1 MFFSVCS
8 TAKSLDRHFG
18 ATLNVGNFLLETK
31 LCLQMESPKL
41 CHQDEELESLE
52 SDESELS
59 SETICSPCV
68 QHSKILI
75 WTLTNRPLCCIMLH
89 SSKDLILMTYFDGL
103 PPGIR
108 R

>member
-18 ATLNVGNFLLETK
+18 ATLNVGNCLLETK

-41 CHQDEELESLE
+41 CQDEELESLE
-52 SDESELS
+52 SVESELS
-59 SETICSPCV
+59 SETMCSHCV

-75 WTLTNRPLCCIMLH
+75 WTLTNRPLMSIVLH